1 MGDRPTVNLLTFDV
15 EGFVEASQDIVD
27 SPPARRSP
35 QREREEIELNTV
47 AILDLLAELD
57 QRATFFVLG
66 RIGRD
71 MTRLV
76 RQIGEAGHEIACH
89 SFEHRRLHRLAPQQV
104 RAALGDA
111 KRYLEDAC
119 GRTVGGFR
127 APDFSITDQN
137 LWVFDLLREA
147 GFSYDSSVYPT
158 GLHDVYGIRDFP
170 PGPVRLANGL
180 IEIPLSALRVLGW
193 GIPFGGG
200 GYLRLYPL
208 AITRWLYRAHNRQGW
223 PGVLYLHPYEMGRV
237 IPRID
242 GLSMV
247 RTFRTYVGVKGAARK
262 LAALIRER
270 HFVAIED
277 YLARYP
283 VRELPGGPGS
293 PSEPPLAAG
302 RAGRGRF
309 SNEWR
314 PLAER
319 VASPGPHRMI
329 RSLRAGDALTRAGGV
344 SAR

>member
-1 MGDRPTVNLLTFDV
+1 MRDPAPVNLLTFDV

-47 AILDLLAELD
+47 AILDLLAELE

-71 MTRLV
+71 MTWLV
-76 RQIGEAGHEIACH
+76 RRIVQAGHEIACH
-89 SFEHRRLHRLAPQQV
+89 SFEHRRLHRLAPPQV
-104 RAALGDA
+104 RAALEAA
-111 KRYLEDAC
+111 KRHLEDA
-119 GRTVGGFR
+119 GGHPVAGFR
-127 APDFSITDQN
+127 APDFSITEQN
-137 LWVFDLLREA
+137 LWVFDVLREV
-147 GFSYDSSVYPT
+147 GFTYDSSVYPT

-180 IEIPLSALRVLGW
+180 IEIPLSARRVLGW

-270 HFVAIED
+270 PFVAIED

-283 VRELPGGPGS
+283 VQELSWRPGS
-293 PSEPPLAAG
+293 PSERPQETG
-302 RAGRGRF
+302 RASRGRCA
-309 SNEWR
+309 NEWQSLEER
-314 PLAER
+314 P
-319 VASPGPHRMI
+319 ASPGAHRMI
-329 RSLRAGDALTRAGGV
+329 RNLRAGDAGTRARGV